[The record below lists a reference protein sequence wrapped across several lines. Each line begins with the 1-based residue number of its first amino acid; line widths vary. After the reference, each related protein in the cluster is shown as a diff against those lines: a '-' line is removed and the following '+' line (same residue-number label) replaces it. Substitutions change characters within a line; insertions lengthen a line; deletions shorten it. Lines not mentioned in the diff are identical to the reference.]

1 MASPTVPFHQL
12 PDRLRH
18 ALDGLGVTVEAVGQD
33 RVRVQ
38 ADLAD
43 ATYLSHASAH
53 HEEVVRGVEVV
64 AKAPGRAV
72 VRDYT
77 YDLDLSGGLGRVRG
91 SARFATGR
99 SMSFEKRIVWGVGTD
114 GRFGRQVDFTWSSEQ
129 LRGAVVQVLR
139 DTGWYAGWW
148 STQPLSAKFGLVMAG
163 IGATAIPGVPIA
175 LLVEHY
181 AQK

>member
-1 MASPTVPFHQL
+1 MTSPTVPFAEL

-18 ALDGLGVTVEAVGQD
+18 ALDGLGVVVEAVGPD

-53 HEEVVRGVEVV
+53 HEAVVRGVEVV
-64 AKAPGRAV
+64 ARGAGHAV

-77 YDLDLSGGLGRVRG
+77 YDLDLSAGQGRLRG
-91 SARFATGR
+91 SARFSSGR
-99 SMSFEKRIVWGVGTD
+99 SVRVERRIVWGVGTD
-114 GRFGRQVDFTWSSEQ
+114 GRFGRQVDFTWSSQQ

-148 STQPLSAKFGLVMAG
+148 SAQPLSARFGLVMAG
-163 IGATAIPGVPIA
+163 LGATAIPGVPIA

-181 AQK
+181 SQK